1 MRFIG
6 LDVHR
11 EFCEVAIAEEGRVR
25 SAGRI
30 RTRRAELE
38 LFAQSLGSNDEVAL
52 ESTGGAV
59 AIARILEAHVAR
71 VVVVNTKKLRQI
83 SEAKAKTDRLD
94 ARRLAELLAAG
105 YLAEVWCP
113 DEQTRALRRLVARRA
128 QLVRQRSRAKN
139 EIAAALQ
146 RNLLDRPGVYDV
158 AGARG
163 RRFLEGVELPD
174 DERQT
179 VEGCLRQID
188 FLDEEIAAVNRAL
201 AEAAVGSREMRRLM
215 SVPGVNLQTAA
226 TFMAC
231 VGDIGRFRDP
241 RKLVSYLRWLASTG
255 VGDTQQLFFEI
266 ALEDV
271 RRAAELLRPA
281 YDITCGPDGY
291 ASFECAPD
299 LADDAQATNREPA
312 SGRGPCRTPRRI
324 LGTCSAP
331 QANHANCGQV
341 GHGAAVRVS
350 DAATPTRQADDSCI
364 REVASA
370 RAALPPRSPWTT
382 SGCLGWRAV
391 GSCIT
396 GVSRRE
402 STRASH
408 VHGHRQRGATC
419 RSWWSPLLTRPPRD
433 GGPLQSGRLLRQCIG
448 KLRAAATR
456 PARSKPE
463 AGALAAP
470 AVG

>member
-1 MRFIG
+1 VRFIG

-25 SAGRI
+25 SAGRV

-38 LFAQSLGSNDEVAL
+38 LFAQSLGSDDEVAL

-71 VVVVNTKKLRQI
+71 VVVVNTKRLRQI

-113 DEQTRALRRLVARRA
+113 DERTRALRRLVARRA

-158 AGARG
+158 AGERG
-163 RRFLEGVELPD
+163 RRFLAGVELPD

-179 VEGCLRQID
+179 VDGCLRQID

-201 AEAAVGSREMRRLM
+201 AEAAVGSHQMRRLM

-241 RKLVSYLRWLASTG
+241 RKLVSYLGLDPRVRQSGQEPARHGHISKEGASEARHMLCEAAWVVVRHPSPLRAFGEQGAPRCRHRHGRGRPQARGAVLAAAHEG
-255 VGDTQQLFFEI
+255 AGLRLRQTQPDPQEAPPARARRRSRARQGRARRLGRHQGAARGGARTRPSGRNRLPPPRQRLAAQKGRGRDSGTRIFKAVKRQAARQGI
-266 ALEDV
+266 GPRPCALARRRPRHPKLSQGAPKQSSRNLDSHPSREELA
-271 RRAAELLRPA
+271 RRA
-281 YDITCGPDGY
+281 
-291 ASFECAPD
+291 
-299 LADDAQATNREPA
+299 LAIMEPME
-312 SGRGPCRTPRRI
+312 PRR
-324 LGTCSAP
+324 
-331 QANHANCGQV
+331 
-341 GHGAAVRVS
+341 
-350 DAATPTRQADDSCI
+350 
-364 REVASA
+364 
-370 RAALPPRSPWTT
+370 
-382 SGCLGWRAV
+382 
-391 GSCIT
+391 
-396 GVSRRE
+396 
-402 STRASH
+402 
-408 VHGHRQRGATC
+408 
-419 RSWWSPLLTRPPRD
+419 
-433 GGPLQSGRLLRQCIG
+433 
-448 KLRAAATR
+448 
-456 PARSKPE
+456 
-463 AGALAAP
+463 
-470 AVG
+470 